1 MSPLHYITHHH
12 PQNPTT
18 QTQSFPTFFKTLYT
32 LSSFSSSISLHYITL
47 SAAKT
52 KTKNRIPLFFL
63 KLLAL
68 FATLFPLCEFCFNF
82 NQGFCLLLYFPFQFR
97 FKFMESP
104 QSVVSP
110 LKILSETEKKN
121 LDYFAR
127 NPSVE
132 SKKPEPSIGVL
143 EVCIHQAR
151 EIQNICIYHKQD
163 VYAKISLTSNPE
175 KSVQTQTING
185 GGQNPVFN
193 ETLCIDVPTVDSS
206 LKCEI
211 YMMSRVRNYLEDQL
225 LGFALIPLSD
235 VIIKNG
241 ERLKEFTLTSNDVF
255 HSPSGFVQLSLSYT
269 GVSPDVIVVS
279 PTLPPAKIAAS
290 DQSELDK
297 LEFPDPKI
305 VNENEIMVSEYFGIS
320 SESLVSSDTDDQAS
334 SENGGPFL
342 LEVNQKPDTPDS
354 PPTSVSTNGSQCANQ
369 ESDSILKEKPVE
381 GGSDSILKDKPVEGG
396 SDLVLKDKPAE
407 GGSVNQPVVPV
418 NFELDQKVVQQDF
431 VDLYMKSMQQFTE
444 SLAKMKLPLEM
455 ETEQTSSGNSSSGQ
469 NSETPNGTRPRV
481 FYGSRAFF

>member
-1 MSPLHYITHHH
+1 
-12 PQNPTT
+12 
-18 QTQSFPTFFKTLYT
+18 
-32 LSSFSSSISLHYITL
+32 
-47 SAAKT
+47 
-52 KTKNRIPLFFL
+52 
-63 KLLAL
+63 
-68 FATLFPLCEFCFNF
+68 
-82 NQGFCLLLYFPFQFR
+82 
-97 FKFMESP
+97 MESP

-110 LKILSETEKKN
+110 LKIFSEPEKHN
-121 LDYFAR
+121 LDRFTR

-132 SKKPEPSIGVL
+132 SKKPDLSVGVL
-143 EVCIHQAR
+143 EVYVHQAR
-151 EIQNICIYHKQD
+151 DIQNICIYHKQD

-175 KSVQTQTING
+175 KSVTTQTING

-193 ETLCIDVPTVDSS
+193 EILCIDVGSIDCS

-241 ERLKEFTLTSNDVF
+241 EHKKEFTLSSNDIF
-255 HSPSGFVQLSLSYT
+255 HSPSGFVQLSLSYN
-269 GVSPDVIVVS
+269 GVSPDVIVI
-279 PTLPPAKIAAS
+279 PPALPPAKSVAPGS
-290 DQSELDK
+290 PNCELDK

-320 SESLVSSDTDDQAS
+320 SESLVSSDTDDQTS
-334 SENGGPFL
+334 SENGGPFVS
-342 LEVNQKPDTPDS
+342 ENQKPDS
-354 PPTSVSTNGSQCANQ
+354 PITSVSTKGSECDSVPAASIDIVHEDKQSKSANQ
-369 ESDSILKEKPVE
+369 ELESDSHV
-381 GGSDSILKDKPVEGG
+381 KDKPVEDG
-396 SDLVLKDKPAE
+396 STNPPPAL
-407 GGSVNQPVVPV
+407 V

-455 ETEQTSSGNSSSGQ
+455 ENEQTSSGNSSSDQ
-469 NSETPNGTRPRV
+469 NTQTPNGARPRV

>member
-1 MSPLHYITHHH
+1 
-12 PQNPTT
+12 
-18 QTQSFPTFFKTLYT
+18 
-32 LSSFSSSISLHYITL
+32 
-47 SAAKT
+47 
-52 KTKNRIPLFFL
+52 
-63 KLLAL
+63 
-68 FATLFPLCEFCFNF
+68 
-82 NQGFCLLLYFPFQFR
+82 
-97 FKFMESP
+97 MESP

-110 LKILSETEKKN
+110 LKFHSETGKQN
-121 LDYFAR
+121 LDHFAR

-132 SKKPEPSIGVL
+132 SKKPEPSLGIL

-151 EIQNICIYHKQD
+151 DIQNICIYHKQD
-163 VYAKISLTSNPE
+163 VYAKISLTSHPE

-193 ETLCIDVPTVDSS
+193 ETLCIDVPTIDSS

-241 ERLKEFTLTSNDVF
+241 ERQKEFTLSSNDIF

-269 GVSPDVIVVS
+269 GVSPDVIVV
-279 PTLPPAKIAAS
+279 PPKLPPAKSAAP

-342 LEVNQKPDTPDS
+342 LEVNQKHETPDS
-354 PPTSVSTNGSQCANQ
+354 PPTSVSTNGSHCVSQ
-369 ESDSILKEKPVE
+369 ESDSVLKEKPVE
-381 GGSDSILKDKPVEGG
+381 GGFDSVLKNKPVEGGSDSVLIEKPVKGGSDSVLKDKPVEGG
-396 SDLVLKDKPAE
+396 S
-407 GGSVNQPVVPV
+407 VNAVSV

-455 ETEQTSSGNSSSGQ
+455 ENEQTSSGNSSSDQ
-469 NSETPNGTRPRV
+469 NSQTPNGTRPRV